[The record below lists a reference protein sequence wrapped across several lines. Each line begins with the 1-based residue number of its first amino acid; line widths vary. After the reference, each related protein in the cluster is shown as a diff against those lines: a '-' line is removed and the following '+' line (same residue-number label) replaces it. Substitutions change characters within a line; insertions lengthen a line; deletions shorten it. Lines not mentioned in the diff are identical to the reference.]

1 MLSIYYIFIT
11 IFSFILLKFCEYK
24 KIFLDYKIEKHKRY
38 VSKKTNFSIG
48 GIIIY
53 IFFLLLFI
61 FESYFD
67 LNFFICISI
76 IFLIGFCS
84 DIKILKNA
92 SLRLLLQIIILFCF
106 LFYTDFQIPLSNI
119 KIIDIFFNN
128 YFFNKFFTIFCLLIL
143 INGNNFVDGIN
154 TLLLLNNFIISLFLI
169 YFFSDRIHQPEIIF
183 NYTAIIFI
191 LLCFNLRGRI
201 ILGDAGSYLLGIF
214 LGIFLIEF
222 SRHNLFLSPFFVIS
236 LIWYPCF
243 ELLFSIIRRLIV
255 KKRAYMPDTKHL
267 HQILFQFF
275 FKKNNNVELSHFYV
289 SLMINGYCS
298 ISLALN
304 YMAGYKTSVI
314 LFFLL
319 LNIFVYL
326 ILYKKLTKRV
336 F

>member
-1 MLSIYYIFIT
+1 
-11 IFSFILLKFCEYK
+11 
-24 KIFLDYKIEKHKRY
+24 
-38 VSKKTNFSIG
+38 
-48 GIIIY
+48 
-53 IFFLLLFI
+53 
-61 FESYFD
+61 
-67 LNFFICISI
+67 
-76 IFLIGFCS
+76 
-84 DIKILKNA
+84 
-92 SLRLLLQIIILFCF
+92 
-106 LFYTDFQIPLSNI
+106 
-119 KIIDIFFNN
+119 
-128 YFFNKFFTIFCLLIL
+128 
-143 INGNNFVDGIN
+143 
-154 TLLLLNNFIISLFLI
+154 
-169 YFFSDRIHQPEIIF
+169 
-183 NYTAIIFI
+183 
-191 LLCFNLRGRI
+191 
-201 ILGDAGSYLLGIF
+201 
-214 LGIFLIEF
+214 LIEF
-222 SRHNLFLSPFFVIS
+222 ARENHFLSPFFVIS

-304 YMAGYKTSVI
+304 YTAGYKTSVI